1 MPEFCAHPVDNSP
14 DGRSDSIAAAR
25 YLVRGRVFGAVMTVA
40 VIGGTG
46 FIGSAVTERLARR
59 GLAPVVVARGEHPVD
74 LPGGA
79 IFERGD
85 RMDGERLREIFSAHK
100 VDTVI
105 DIFCLGML
113 NTRAVM
119 DAVAE
124 TGGRYLLLSSVDV
137 YSNYGGLLRKEAPEV
152 QLAPARETD
161 PLRRFRFPYRG
172 NPHRPKGVPAELFE
186 DYDKIVLE
194 EAALGDTRFTTTVIR
209 APMIFGPGDKQ
220 HRFKWAIDAV
230 KRGGLIRLDERAGKW
245 PNSYG
250 YVTDVAEAMVMAA
263 LDPRAAGRIY
273 NVGQDFVRNPIQW
286 LLSFAV
292 MLNTPIE
299 VETVPTT
306 EKALL
311 FERAE
316 ATDLTYPLTLDTTRI
331 REELGFTEVV
341 SERDALLKTIAYEG
355 AETAW

>member
-1 MPEFCAHPVDNSP
+1 MVADAEFWAH
-14 DGRSDSIAAAR
+14 G
-25 YLVRGRVFGAVMTVA
+25 
-40 VIGGTG
+40 
-46 FIGSAVTERLARR
+46 
-59 GLAPVVVARGEHPVD
+59 
-74 LPGGA
+74 
-79 IFERGD
+79 
-85 RMDGERLREIFSAHK
+85 

-105 DIFCLGML
+105 DIFALGML

-119 DAVAE
+119 EATAAI
-124 TGGRYLLLSSVDV
+124 GGRYLLLSSVDV
-137 YSNYGGLLRKEAPEV
+137 YSNYGGLIRKESPEV
-152 QLAPARETD
+152 QPQPAKETD
-161 PLRRFRFPYRG
+161 PLRQFRYPYRG
-172 NPHRPKGVPAELFE
+172 NPHRPKGVSAELFE

-194 EAALGDTRFTTTVIR
+194 KAALGDSRFTTTVIR
-209 APMIFGPGDKQ
+209 APMIFGPNDKQ

-230 KRGGLIRLDERAGKW
+230 RRGGLIKLDERAGKW

-250 YVTDVAEAMVMAA
+250 YVTDVAEAMVLAA

-299 VETVPTT
+299 VETVPAA

-316 ATDLTYPLTLDTTRI
+316 ASDLRYPLTLDTTRI
-331 REELGFTEVV
+331 RSELGFTEVV
-341 SERDALLKTIAYEG
+341 SERDALLATIAYE
-355 AETAW
+355 TA

>member
-1 MPEFCAHPVDNSP
+1 
-14 DGRSDSIAAAR
+14 
-25 YLVRGRVFGAVMTVA
+25 MTVA
-40 VIGGTG
+40 IIGGTG
-46 FIGSAVTERLARR
+46 FIGTAVAERLALR
-59 GLAPVVVARGEHPVD
+59 GLAPVVVARGEHPVN
-74 LPGGA
+74 LPKGA
-79 IFERGD
+79 ILERGD
-85 RMDGERLREIFSAHK
+85 RMDQARLREIFRAHG

-105 DIFCLGML
+105 DIFALGML

-119 DAVAE
+119 EATAAI
-124 TGGRYLLLSSVDV
+124 GGRYLLLSSVDV
-137 YSNYGGLLRKEAPEV
+137 YSNYGGLIRKESPKI
-152 QLAPARETD
+152 QPQPAKETD
-161 PLRRFRFPYRG
+161 PLRQFRYPYRG
-172 NPHRPKGVPAELFE
+172 NPHRPKGVSAELFE

-194 EAALGDTRFTTTVIR
+194 EAALGDSRFTTTVIR
-209 APMIFGPGDKQ
+209 APMIFGPNDKQ
-220 HRFKWAIDAV
+220 HRFKWAIEAV

-250 YVTDVAEAMVMAA
+250 YVTDVAEAMVLAA

-299 VETVPTT
+299 VETVPGA

-316 ATDLTYPLTLDTTRI
+316 ASDLRYPLTLDTTCI
-331 REELGFTEVV
+331 RQELGFTEVV
-341 SERDALLKTIAYEG
+341 TERDALLATIAYE
-355 AETAW
+355 TA

>member
-1 MPEFCAHPVDNSP
+1 
-14 DGRSDSIAAAR
+14 
-25 YLVRGRVFGAVMTVA
+25 MTVA
-40 VIGGTG
+40 IIGGTG
-46 FIGSAVTERLARR
+46 FIGTAVAERLVLR
-59 GLAPVVVARGEHPVD
+59 GLAPVIVARGEHPMS
-74 LPGGA
+74 LPKGA
-79 IFERGD
+79 IFEPGD
-85 RMDGERLREIFSAHK
+85 RMDGARLGEIFRTHG

-105 DIFCLGML
+105 DIFALGML

-119 DAVAE
+119 EAVAE
-124 TGGRYLLLSSVDV
+124 IGGRYLLLSSVDV
-137 YSNYGGLLRKEAPEV
+137 YSNYGGLLRKESPAI
-152 QLAPARETD
+152 QAAPAKEDD
-161 PLRRFRFPYRG
+161 PLRTMRFPYRG
-172 NPHRPKGVPAELFE
+172 NPHRPKGVDAAMFE

-194 EAALGDTRFTTTVIR
+194 DAAFGDTRFETTVIR

-230 KRGGLIRLDERAGKW
+230 KQGGLIRLDERAGKW

-250 YVTDVAEAMVMAA
+250 YRSDVAEAIVVAA
-263 LDPRAAGRIY
+263 LDPRAAGRVY

-299 VETVPTT
+299 VETVPAA

-316 ATDLTYPLTLDTTRI
+316 ATDLRYPLTLDTTRI
-331 REELGFTEVV
+331 RKELGFVEPT
-341 SERDALLKTIAYEG
+341 SERDALLATIEYES
-355 AETAW
+355 A